1 MDNRENR
8 EIDRLYWRKAQLT
21 TAIEALER
29 LERADGDRQREIRCV
44 PRKQPGIAVEMTAR

>member
-1 MDNRENR
+1 MDNPENR